1 MIKKIIGSLTLL
13 ISLTTIAQRNNA
25 SPYSFFGIGEQAN
38 NRTVEEIAMGQV
50 SGAFNSTFQLS
61 FTNPAS
67 YASLRLTTF
76 ALAGQNNALS
86 IDDGTTSQTG
96 SSTAFSYL
104 ALGFPVGERAGVTF
118 GLKPN
123 TSVGYSLTQ
132 NMTDSEGELTEIN
145 SFTGEGGTNMVFL
158 GFGHKLGKNLSVGI
172 EGAYVFGSIENNLLN
187 RRNGVPLGTMQRSD
201 SDVSGT
207 EIKMGLQY
215 QTYISDKVNL
225 KAGLVV
231 NLSNELRNEGNE
243 YRYSLVNTPSD
254 VISPRD
260 TVLNRSFENR
270 YKNPVKTI
278 ISTGVG
284 QENKWYAGLEYAF
297 QDALTIDDGLSAN
310 DEIFSYGKFNRVSF
324 GGFYTPKYN
333 SITSYWQ
340 RVTYRAGVTFKKTGL
355 IVNNTEVNDFG
366 ISFGVGFPMSKQ
378 LSNINLGFELGTRGE
393 TTNGLV
399 KENYFNFRLGLSL
412 SDKWFTKR
420 KLN

>member
-1 MIKKIIGSLTLL
+1 
-13 ISLTTIAQRNNA
+13 
-25 SPYSFFGIGEQAN
+25 
-38 NRTVEEIAMGQV
+38 
-50 SGAFNSTFQLS
+50 
-61 FTNPAS
+61 
-67 YASLRLTTF
+67 
-76 ALAGQNNALS
+76 
-86 IDDGTTSQTG
+86 
-96 SSTAFSYL
+96 
-104 ALGFPVGERAGVTF
+104 
-118 GLKPN
+118 
-123 TSVGYSLTQ
+123 
-132 NMTDSEGELTEIN
+132 
-145 SFTGEGGTNMVFL
+145 
-158 GFGHKLGKNLSVGI
+158 
-172 EGAYVFGSIENNLLN
+172 
-187 RRNGVPLGTMQRSD
+187 
-201 SDVSGT
+201 
-207 EIKMGLQY
+207 
-215 QTYISDKVNL
+215 
-225 KAGLVV
+225 
-231 NLSNELRNEGNE
+231 
-243 YRYSLVNTPSD
+243 
-254 VISPRD
+254 
-260 TVLNRSFENR
+260 LNRSFENR